1 MNDKPFVTYHLNTF
15 NRLDSVKSMLES
27 FEANNEYPNF
37 EWVFVDLGSTD
48 GTQEFLF
55 DKYKNTKH
63 ASLVLGNENKYKE
76 ILKNKDLHARKKT
89 HQTAAAQIF
98 GWVKNIARSVG
109 KGDYFIEIADDHKFI
124 KKGDW
129 VSDMLDVFEHRK
141 KKNDGVCDISSII
154 YRALPLWR
162 LYKPNNARSPE
173 QVTDSGVSY
182 FLSDIKGYDDYHMM
196 KRSTYDEIGPYLE
209 IDKIKNE
216 EKLNQWKNGT
226 SNFCQMT
233 DYIRRCNKAGYQK
246 AFLKIPFAIDCEYS
260 KPESNK
266 ITFAN
271 GELEKTFK
279 PLNRP
284 ISTEEINNLQTSTHN
299 A

>member
-1 MNDKPFVTYHLNTF
+1 
-15 NRLDSVKSMLES
+15 MLES

-55 DKYKNTKH
+55 DKYKSTKH

-89 HQTAAAQIF
+89 HQTTAVQIF

-109 KGDYFIEIADDHKFI
+109 KGDYFIEIADDHRFI

-129 VSDMLDVFEHRK
+129 VSDMLDVFQHRK
-141 KKNDGVCDISSII
+141 KKNDGACDISSII
-154 YRALPLWR
+154 YRALPFWR
-162 LYKPNNARSPE
+162 LHKPNNTRSPE
-173 QVTDSGVSY
+173 QITDSGVSY

-209 IDKIKNE
+209 VDKIKDE
-216 EKLNQWKNGT
+216 EKLSQWKNGT

-233 DYIRRCNKAGYQK
+233 DYIQRCNKAGYQK

-260 KPESNK
+260 NSNESNK

-279 PLNRP
+279 SLNRP
-284 ISTEEINNLQTSTHN
+284 ISTEEINNFQTLTHN
-299 A
+299 G